1 MPGVVAS
8 LFVRAVFCSCVT
20 RSSVAGSSSKEQGRD
35 ASGFAP
41 SAPPAVSLQE
51 FLRTLAAFM
60 CRYPLARHCCAS
72 LLSVAASGP
81 LSHQMDTPDGPCW
94 SSCLYLPLLQDLRTA
109 LLRSVGSGPHGDV
122 AGDAQVPIR
131 WTHINQVVEGAAPAL
146 AASHVHALIRHRR
159 TNSRASGGASPLL
172 QLPCADETV
181 ARMRSVVLSAKASS
195 PMSRRSPSSPRSPRL
210 LGDGSE
216 RVPSLE
222 AAAIQKVTVRSLSL
236 SVRSLNESCSPAAH
250 LLFLPFPPHPFPY
263 LLLVETG
270 S

>member
-1 MPGVVAS
+1 VFFAAS

-51 FLRTLAAFM
+51 FLHTLAAFM

-81 LSHQMDTPDGPCW
+81 FSHQMDTPDGPCW
-94 SSCLYLPLLQDLRTA
+94 SSCLYLPLLQDLRTT

-122 AGDAQVPIR
+122 AGDALVSIKG
-131 WTHINQVVEGAAPAL
+131 THINQVVEGAAPAL

-159 TNSRASGGASPLL
+159 TNSKASGGASP
-172 QLPCADETV
+172 LPCADETV

-216 RVPSLE
+216 RPPSLE
-222 AAAIQKVTVRSLSL
+222 AAAIQKVTVRSLLL
-236 SVRSLNESCSPAAH
+236 SVCSLNESCSPAAH
-250 LLFLPFPPHPFPY
+250 LLFLPLPLPS
-263 LLLVETG
+263 LG
-270 S
+270 